1 MYFGTRLF
9 VLALGAALMPNLA
22 AAQQEPR
29 TSRYTAVGA
38 LAIQQAASMENDSL
52 QAEAYRA
59 ALEVVYDGLANE
71 DDNPEAYLQLG
82 IVQVGLRNY
91 LAAGNAFDRAEEMY
105 PEYVDRDAGTGA
117 SRFRAWLQAYTD
129 GSARIEAQ
137 DPEGAIELFRFANML
152 FDKRPEAYLNIG
164 VQTAG
169 LDDLEGS
176 IEAWRK
182 AIAIIESPDAD
193 ATDETIR
200 QQWNIEYWPMAHTNL
215 GAVLVSAGRTEE
227 AIPVYEALLERDPD
241 NVQAR
246 SSLAL
251 ALSQTGQ
258 GDGALSVFDEILARE
273 DGGPLDYFNAGVS
286 LYQAD
291 QLEKAVIGFEKTLEL
306 APMYRDA
313 LQNIT
318 QSLHALEDYEAQI
331 PYSERLLELDP
342 YNDLIYR
349 MHVRALVQVGRQ
361 ADGVALLDIM
371 QELPFVTDYIRLE
384 LRNSGA
390 SISGTAVNKTLP
402 PGTTITLRF
411 TFYDNDGNPL
421 GSEDTEVTISDP
433 EVAHDFRVTFD
444 AEMQVLGYSYEF
456 VR

>member
-1 MYFGTRLF
+1 
-9 VLALGAALMPNLA
+9 
-22 AAQQEPR
+22 
-29 TSRYTAVGA
+29 
-38 LAIQQAASMENDSL
+38 
-52 QAEAYRA
+52 
-59 ALEVVYDGLANE
+59 
-71 DDNPEAYLQLG
+71 
-82 IVQVGLRNY
+82 
-91 LAAGNAFDRAEEMY
+91 
-105 PEYVDRDAGTGA
+105 
-117 SRFRAWLQAYTD
+117 
-129 GSARIEAQ
+129 
-137 DPEGAIELFRFANML
+137 
-152 FDKRPEAYLNIG
+152 
-164 VQTAG
+164 
-169 LDDLEGS
+169 
-176 IEAWRK
+176 
-182 AIAIIESPDAD
+182 
-193 ATDETIR
+193 
-200 QQWNIEYWPMAHTNL
+200 MAHTNL
-215 GAVLVSAGRTEE
+215 GAVLVNAGRNEE

-258 GDGALSVFDEILARE
+258 GDGGLSVFDEILARE

-286 LYQAD
+286 LYQVD